1 MNEPNYD
8 AMWEQIERKVS
19 ERRGEGAAP
28 AGGRRRVR
36 AAALIAVA
44 VGSLLA
50 VPAFARMPLAWD
62 ELWQRLGVESAV
74 KSGFGEAIDRT
85 VTSGGVPFTLRG
97 VVADDRQTAL
107 LFEMGV
113 EPGDRV
119 AAFEEAI
126 LVGEDGSE
134 TPLYEHH
141 SVDESGKLS
150 GKLMAYKGLGRGGER
165 LELRLKDVV
174 FYEPRRLEVASRAE
188 ALAEGTEI
196 ELEAGSFSKLTIKTF
211 ERTEDLLTIRYE
223 VEMET
228 ADDRRAGPSL
238 ELSAGGKRVEAMQQ
252 TVLPSERE
260 DLLVAESTYRLTDAQ
275 AADAAWRFGYL
286 EEVDRAEGDWRVAFE
301 SSGSMQAAVAYR
313 KKLSVVRADDYS
325 WLSLNQLS
333 VTPLSIRVDV
343 EFQHTAYQGGE
354 PEVDYRD
361 IDLIVDGQRLEGGLS
376 SPSAGEWYLNF
387 ETPEW
392 REDWSDVP
400 MELLLSDAKV
410 FWLAEPDHL
419 LTLEPSTERRTIR
432 TELNGYPVT
441 YEYYIEGDRLYL
453 ESDSPDERFGGM
465 NQSYIKKG
473 GKKLWSRFE
482 PGPPE
487 RVDNRRK
494 EWFELKDLPK
504 GELLLNPG
512 TYLTLEPEREERVW
526 LNGER
531 QDNFH

>member
-1 MNEPNYD
+1 MNEPNFD
-8 AMWEQIERKVS
+8 AMWERIERRVS
-19 ERRGEGAAP
+19 ERRGEGAVAVR
-28 AGGRRRVR
+28 GRRRVR
-36 AAALIAVA
+36 AAALIAVVA
-44 VGSLLA
+44 GSVLA

-62 ELWQRLGVESAV
+62 DLWQRLGVETAV
-74 KSGFGEAIDRT
+74 KSGFGEAIDKT

-107 LFEMGV
+107 LFDMGV

-119 AAFEEAI
+119 AAFDEASLI
-126 LVGEDGSE
+126 GEDGSE
-134 TPLYEHH
+134 TPLYAHH

-174 FYEPRRLEVASRAE
+174 FYEPRRLEVASGAE

-196 ELEAGSFSKLTIKTF
+196 GLDAGSFSKLTIRTF
-211 ERTEDLLTIRYE
+211 ERTDDLLTIRYE

-238 ELSAGGKRVEAMQQ
+238 ELSAGGERVEALQN

-301 SSGSMQAAVAYR
+301 SSGSMQAAVTYR
-313 KKLSVVRADDYS
+313 KKLNVARADDYS
-325 WLSLNQLS
+325 WLDLNQLS
-333 VTPLSIRVDV
+333 VSPLSIRVDV
-343 EFQHTAYQGGE
+343 EFQHTAIQGGQ
-354 PEVDYRD
+354 PDVDYRD

-376 SPSAGEWYLNF
+376 MSGTEWYLHF

-392 REDWSDVP
+392 REDWSEVP
-400 MELLLSDAKV
+400 MELVMSGAKV
-410 FWLAEPDHL
+410 YRLAEPDHL
-419 LTLEPSTERRTIR
+419 LPLEPSTERRTIE

-441 YEYYIEGDRLYL
+441 YTYYIEGDRLYL
-453 ESDSPDERFGGM
+453 ESDS
-465 NQSYIKKG
+465 
-473 GKKLWSRFE
+473 
-482 PGPPE
+482 
-487 RVDNRRK
+487 
-494 EWFELKDLPK
+494 
-504 GELLLNPG
+504 
-512 TYLTLEPEREERVW
+512 
-526 LNGER
+526 
-531 QDNFH
+531 